1 MNIKTERLLITKF
14 TMEMAYD
21 VHVNSLDEDNRR
33 FVPDEVFETEEIAKD
48 TLEYLISCYQ
58 TNESPLVYPI
68 LLLDNTNIGYVQA
81 IDIDDGKY
89 EVGYHVAKKYTGQG
103 YASEALKAFLPVIM
117 EKLNISSILG
127 VCLKENVASIKVLE
141 KAGFKKVFDGID
153 LYQGEEKEVVKYE
166 YTR

>member
-21 VHVNSLDEDNRR
+21 VHVNSLDEDNIR

-58 TNESPLVYPI
+58 TNDSPLVYPI

-166 YTR
+166 YNI

>member
-58 TNESPLVYPI
+58 TNDSPLVYPI

-81 IDIDDGKY
+81 VDIDDGKY

-103 YASEALKAFLPVIM
+103 YASEALKAFIPVIM
-117 EKLNISSILG
+117 EKLNINSILG

-141 KAGFKKVFDGID
+141 KVGFKKVFDGID

-166 YTR
+166 YNI

>member
-1 MNIKTERLLITKF
+1 MHIKTERLLITKF

-48 TLEYLISCYQ
+48 TLEYLIGCYE
-58 TNESPLVYPI
+58 TNDSPLVYPI
-68 LLLDNTNIGYVQA
+68 LLSDNTNVGYVQA
-81 IDIDDGKY
+81 IDIDDGTY
-89 EVGYHVAKKYTGQG
+89 EVGYHIAKIHTGNG

-117 EKLNISSILG
+117 EKLNINSILG

-153 LYQGEEKEVVKYE
+153 LYQGEEKQIVKYE
-166 YTR
+166 YNR